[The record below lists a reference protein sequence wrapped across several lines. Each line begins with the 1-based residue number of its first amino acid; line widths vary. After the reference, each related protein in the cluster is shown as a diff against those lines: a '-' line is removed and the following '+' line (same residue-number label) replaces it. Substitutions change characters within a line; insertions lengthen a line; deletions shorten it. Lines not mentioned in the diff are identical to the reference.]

1 MYTFDRVSVCLE
13 SREVFLGGQ
22 RHSLST
28 RAFDILELLIN
39 ARGRLVTKDEIMRVV
54 WPRTF
59 VVDNNI
65 HVHVCELRKLFGGK
79 HGWIRTDSG
88 RGYRL
93 TPPEPREREPR
104 TASPGLT
111 APHAL
116 VGRER
121 ELAELHALVD
131 SEALLTLVG
140 APGIGKSSLAREL
153 VRERA
158 STGDMRTFF
167 IDLADAAPGTSVVG
181 ALATAFGL
189 PLPHDRAAI
198 VATVAQRPALIVFDG
213 CDRFIDEVAS
223 LCQTLSTF
231 GTRIHLVA
239 TSREPLQISAERTW
253 RVPPLGTP
261 DAAGSDADVA
271 GAPAVR
277 LFMQR
282 LQETLQET
290 IGDGARQTGEHGQNL
305 LNVVASLCRRV
316 GGNPLALEVAAARAA
331 TLGPLGMLELTDEQ
345 WLVLGNARRDAPARH
360 RSLAAAY
367 AWSCA
372 RLAAQE
378 CSALSRLAA
387 LPDSFTIETACAIAG
402 HGALD
407 NEQML
412 DALASLVSKSLVE
425 VETTSHL
432 NGRRYRLPHTLRAF
446 MHSLPVAG
454 VSQLGEASQAEDA
467 AIVIEFAPRP
477 REEAAIDSLHTPP
490 VCASR
495 SFTDHPAIAHTAIAH
510 ADVAVPV
517 VPLRPGKSPVHGAS
531 PPRRDRRVAREP
543 ANHLHQR
550 TCDGRA
556 KIAASCRVPSVF
568 CLAQGKRRTQR
579 ERS

>member
-104 TASPGLT
+104 TASPEFT

-253 RVPPLGTP
+253 RVPPSAPPTP
-261 DAAGSDADVA
+261 QEATPTW
-271 GAPAVR
+271 PA
-277 LFMQR
+277 
-282 LQETLQET
+282 
-290 IGDGARQTGEHGQNL
+290 
-305 LNVVASLCRRV
+305 
-316 GGNPLALEVAAARAA
+316 
-331 TLGPLGMLELTDEQ
+331 
-345 WLVLGNARRDAPARH
+345 H
-360 RSLAAAY
+360 RPCAF
-367 AWSCA
+367 SCSV
-372 RLAAQE
+372 
-378 CSALSRLAA
+378 C
-387 LPDSFTIETACAIAG
+387 
-402 HGALD
+402 
-407 NEQML
+407 
-412 DALASLVSKSLVE
+412 K
-425 VETTSHL
+425 
-432 NGRRYRLPHTLRAF
+432 RRYRRRSETARGKRANTDRTCSMSSRRYAGASAAIRSHSKWRLRA
-446 MHSLPVAG
+446 
-454 VSQLGEASQAEDA
+454 
-467 AIVIEFAPRP
+467 
-477 REEAAIDSLHTPP
+477 
-490 VCASR
+490 
-495 SFTDHPAIAHTAIAH
+495 
-510 ADVAVPV
+510 
-517 VPLRPGKSPVHGAS
+517 
-531 PPRRDRRVAREP
+531 PPRWD
-543 ANHLHQR
+543 H
-550 TCDGRA
+550 
-556 KIAASCRVPSVF
+556 
-568 CLAQGKRRTQR
+568 
-579 ERS
+579 

>member
-13 SREVFLGGQ
+13 SREVYLGGQ

-79 HGWIRTDSG
+79 QGWIRTDSG

-93 TPPEPREREPR
+93 TPPEPREREHQPR
-104 TASPGLT
+104 AASPALA
-111 APHAL
+111 APRAL

-121 ELAELHALVD
+121 ELAELLALVD

-153 VRERA
+153 MRERA
-158 STGDMRTFF
+158 STGDRRTVFVE
-167 IDLADAAPGTSVVG
+167 LADAAPGTSVVS
-181 ALATAFGL
+181 ALATALGL
-189 PLPHDRAAI
+189 PLPHDRSAI
-198 VATVAQRPALIVFDG
+198 VAAVAQRPALIVFDG
-213 CDRFIDEVAS
+213 CDAFIDEVAS
-223 LCQTLSTF
+223 LCRTLSTF
-231 GTRIHLVA
+231 GSRVHLVA
-239 TSREPLQISAERTW
+239 TSREPLHLSAERTW

-261 DAAGSDADVA
+261 AAAGSDAEVA
-271 GAPAVR
+271 AAPAVR

-282 LQETLQET
+282 LGETM
-290 IGDGARQTGEHGQNL
+290 GDGPLQTGEHGQNL

-331 TLGPLGMLELTDEQ
+331 TLGVLGVLELSDEQ
-345 WLVLGNARRDAPARH
+345 WLVLGNAMHEAPARH

-367 AWSCA
+367 AWSCT
-372 RLAAQE
+372 RLAPHE
-378 CSALSRLAA
+378 RSALSRLAS
-387 LPDSFTIETACAIAG
+387 LPDSFTIETACAIAE
-402 HGALD
+402 HCALD
-407 NEQML
+407 NEAML

-425 VETTSHL
+425 VETSPHRD
-432 NGRRYRLPHTLRAF
+432 GRRYRLPHALRAF
-446 MHSLPVAG
+446 MHSLIAAA
-454 VSQLGEASQAEDA
+454 VSQPGEAQQAENA
-467 AIVIEFAPRP
+467 AIVVDTAPRP
-477 REEAAIDSLHTPP
+477 HDETAIDSVRTP
-490 VCASR
+490 VSASP
-495 SFTDHPAIAHTAIAH
+495 SFPDRTAIAY
-510 ADVAVPV
+510 AEVAVPTAS
-517 VPLRPGKSPVHGAS
+517 LRMGKSPAQSAS
-531 PPRRDRRVAREP
+531 PSRRDRPGAREP
-543 ANHLHQR
+543 ANHLR
-550 TCDGRA
+550 LPTCDGRA

-568 CLAQGKRRTQR
+568 CLGQGKRRTQR